1 MILSAFSVGSGH
13 LRGMGKLI
21 LACSV
26 LVLFFNVENL
36 FDYRDSGSGDSDREF
51 SSRGERRWTR
61 RRFEAKCAA
70 IAETLFY
77 AEDALG
83 ALPDVVGFAEV
94 ENRYALRAL
103 LERTG
108 LKKTDYA
115 IVHFDSPDHRGIDVA
130 LLYRR
135 SRLRLVAARPV
146 RIPSLQTRDILLV
159 QFVETETGDSLA
171 VSVNH
176 HPSKYG
182 GDEGAA
188 GRLVVARALVAAH
201 DSLRAAG
208 WTRQLAVGDFND
220 VPDGPAPALIAA
232 ALPSLAAP
240 LAARGEG
247 SIRFDGRW
255 ELIDQAYAS
264 PELAPQA
271 GMEVFRPP
279 FLLTRDAVHGGEKP
293 LRTYV
298 GPRYQGGV
306 SDHLPI
312 LVRISSG
319 TAGPSSSSP
328 AP

>member
-1 MILSAFSVGSGH
+1 MRKMF
-13 LRGMGKLI
+13 
-21 LACSV
+21 LACGL
-26 LVLFFNVENL
+26 LVLFFNVENF
-36 FDYRDSGSGDSDREF
+36 FDTRDSGGGDSDREF
-51 SSRGERRWTR
+51 SSRGERRWTK

-70 IAETLFY
+70 IAGTLFY

-83 ALPDVVGFAEV
+83 GLPDIVGFAEV
-94 ENRYALRAL
+94 ENRYVLRCL

-108 LKKTDYA
+108 LKKTDYE

-146 RIPSLQTRDILLV
+146 RIPGLQTRDILLA
-159 QFVETETGDSLA
+159 QFIDLERGDSLA
-171 VSVNH
+171 VSINH

-182 GDEGAA
+182 GAEGEA
-188 GRLVVARALVAAH
+188 GRLVVARAMLAAH

-208 WTRQLAVGDFND
+208 WRRQLAVGDFND
-220 VPDGPAPALIAA
+220 VPDGPAPALIAG
-232 ALPSLAAP
+232 ALAPLAAP

-247 SIRFDGRW
+247 TIRFDGRW
-255 ELIDQAYAS
+255 ELIDQAFAS
-264 PELAPQA
+264 PELVPEAEMA
-271 GMEVFRPP
+271 VFRPP
-279 FLLTRDAVHGGEKP
+279 FLVTKDTAHGGEKP

-306 SDHLPI
+306 SDHYPI
-312 LVRISSG
+312 VVRINPDK
-319 TAGPSSSSP
+319 TNPSSSSP